1 MLQHILKAIL
11 MAAIMGAPLA
21 AQMRGG
27 LPTLA
32 PTARPSFGSRA
43 FRFPDGHR
51 GVPAAVYLGTPFW
64 GDDWTS
70 YTSSPSVIVIQAPA
84 PSAVKQNEDAK
95 PIMPVMIELEG
106 GRYVRR
112 SADETAK
119 SNSPR
124 TEMAAQTGVHGST
137 GPSSEARFARGE
149 APPTVFVFRDGRRA
163 ESSDYSII
171 SGVIYAKDDYWKT
184 GTWCQN
190 IKISDLDLSAT
201 ERANRDRGVS
211 FRLPGAPN
219 EVITRP

>member
-1 MLQHILKAIL
+1 MLQHVLKAIL
-11 MAAIMGAPLA
+11 ISAMVGAPLA

-32 PTARPSFGSRA
+32 PTARPSFSSRG

-64 GDDWTS
+64 GDDWAS
-70 YTSSPSVIVIQAPA
+70 YTSSPSVIVIQPPA
-84 PSAVKQNEDAK
+84 PPAVKQTEDAK
-95 PIMPVMIELEG
+95 PIMPVVIELEG
-106 GRYVRR
+106 DRYVRR
-112 SADETAK
+112 TPDETAK
-119 SNSPR
+119 STSPR
-124 TEMAAQTGVHGST
+124 TEVGRTVAPGST
-137 GPSSEARFARGE
+137 VPSSEARFARAE

-171 SGVIYAKDDYWKT
+171 SGVIYAKDNYWKT
-184 GTWCQN
+184 GAWSQN
-190 IKISDLDLSAT
+190 IKIGDLDLSAT

-211 FRLPGAPN
+211 FRLPSAPN